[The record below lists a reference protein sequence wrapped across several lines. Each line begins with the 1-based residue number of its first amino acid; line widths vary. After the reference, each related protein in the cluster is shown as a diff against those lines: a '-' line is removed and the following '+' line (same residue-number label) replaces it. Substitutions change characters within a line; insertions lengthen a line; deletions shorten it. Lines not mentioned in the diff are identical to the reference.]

1 MTDASNRA
9 PRYAYED
16 PAALAWA
23 AQLLRTAHRRRLLR
37 LAAEAAQHD
46 QQRTGAVTAPG
57 PASEP
62 DDAEAS

>member
-1 MTDASNRA
+1 MTTRE

-37 LAAEAAQHD
+37 LATERVPEDDGAEDGRDHA
-46 QQRTGAVTAPG
+46 
-57 PASEP
+57 
-62 DDAEAS
+62 